1 MNFVNA
7 LKVAWKA
14 ILTNKSRSILT
25 MLGVIIGVGSV
36 ILLVSIGNG
45 LQVYIEDTFEDLG
58 SNAIY
63 VYPTEVFGENGFG
76 QQDERSFVAA
86 KQFST
91 KHLQDLQRY
100 RRQIKEVLPESVRGT
115 TVRYRDTQKDI
126 TVTGT
131 TQVYENVRNTKTIKG
146 RFFSDSETRAGQR
159 VAVLGYKIT
168 QDLFGNSDPVGRT
181 IRLKGVNFEVIG
193 VAEEKGGGAFGGP
206 PFDNY
211 IFIPLEAFFRLF
223 DSTDINSFTVQVRN
237 KEEIPEVIELLTEYL
252 EETDN
257 RDAKEYDVID
267 QREILDTINQVLG
280 VLTIG
285 LGGIAAISLL
295 VGGIGIMNIMLVSVT
310 ERTREIGLR
319 KAIGATPNQ
328 ILLQFLIESSLLS
341 LVGGAIGVG
350 LASLA
355 SFLMVSLADFPSA
368 ITWQSILLA
377 FGVSVSVGVIFGV
390 APARKASK
398 LSPIEALRSE

>member
-1 MNFVNA
+1 
-7 LKVAWKA
+7 
-14 ILTNKSRSILT
+14 
-25 MLGVIIGVGSV
+25 VIIGVGSV

-63 VYPTEVFGENGFG
+63 VYPTEVLGENGFG

-91 KHLQDLQRY
+91 KNLQDLQRY

-146 RFFSDSETRAGQR
+146 RFFSDSETRSGQR
-159 VAVLGYKIT
+159 VAVLGYKIA

-237 KEEIPEVIELLTEYL
+237 KEEIPEVIDLLTEYL

-257 RDAKEYDVID
+257 RDEKEYDVID

-280 VLTIG
+280 VLTVG

-390 APARKASK
+390 APARKASR

>member
-1 MNFVNA
+1 M
-7 LKVAWKA
+7 
-14 ILTNKSRSILT
+14 
-25 MLGVIIGVGSV
+25 
-36 ILLVSIGNG
+36 
-45 LQVYIEDTFEDLG
+45 
-58 SNAIY
+58 
-63 VYPTEVFGENGFG
+63 
-76 QQDERSFVAA
+76 
-86 KQFST
+86 
-91 KHLQDLQRY
+91 
-100 RRQIKEVLPESVRGT
+100 
-115 TVRYRDTQKDI
+115 
-126 TVTGT
+126 
-131 TQVYENVRNTKTIKG
+131 
-146 RFFSDSETRAGQR
+146 
-159 VAVLGYKIT
+159 
-168 QDLFGNSDPVGRT
+168 
-181 IRLKGVNFEVIG
+181 
-193 VAEEKGGGAFGGP
+193 
-206 PFDNY
+206 
-211 IFIPLEAFFRLF
+211 
-223 DSTDINSFTVQVRN
+223 RN
-237 KEEIPEVIELLTEYL
+237 KEEIPEVIDLLTEYL

-257 RDAKEYDVID
+257 RDEKEYDVID

-280 VLTIG
+280 VLTVG

-355 SFLMVSLADFPSA
+355 SFLMVSLVDFPSA

-390 APARKASK
+390 APARKASR

>member
-91 KHLQDLQRY
+91 KNLQDLQRY

-115 TVRYRDTQKDI
+115 TVRYRDTQKDV

-146 RFFSDSETRAGQR
+146 RFFLIA
-159 VAVLGYKIT
+159 
-168 QDLFGNSDPVGRT
+168 
-181 IRLKGVNFEVIG
+181 RL
-193 VAEEKGGGAFGGP
+193 
-206 PFDNY
+206 
-211 IFIPLEAFFRLF
+211 
-223 DSTDINSFTVQVRN
+223 
-237 KEEIPEVIELLTEYL
+237 
-252 EETDN
+252 
-257 RDAKEYDVID
+257 
-267 QREILDTINQVLG
+267 
-280 VLTIG
+280 
-285 LGGIAAISLL
+285 
-295 VGGIGIMNIMLVSVT
+295 
-310 ERTREIGLR
+310 
-319 KAIGATPNQ
+319 
-328 ILLQFLIESSLLS
+328 
-341 LVGGAIGVG
+341 
-350 LASLA
+350 
-355 SFLMVSLADFPSA
+355 
-368 ITWQSILLA
+368 
-377 FGVSVSVGVIFGV
+377 
-390 APARKASK
+390 APAR
-398 LSPIEALRSE
+398 E

>member
-91 KHLQDLQRY
+91 KNLQDLQRY

-146 RFFSDSETRAGQR
+146 RFFSDSETRSGQR
-159 VAVLGYKIT
+159 VAVLGYKIA

-237 KEEIPEVIELLTEYL
+237 KEEIPEVIDLLTEYL

-257 RDAKEYDVID
+257 RDEKEYDVID

-280 VLTIG
+280 VLTVG

-390 APARKASK
+390 APARKASR